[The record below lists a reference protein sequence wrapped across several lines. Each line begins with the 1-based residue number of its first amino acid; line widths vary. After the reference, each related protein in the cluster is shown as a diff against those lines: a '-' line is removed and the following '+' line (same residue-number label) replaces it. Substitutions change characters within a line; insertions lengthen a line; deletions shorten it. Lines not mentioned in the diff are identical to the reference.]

1 VREAASDEGSPR
13 QPSPFWDEVRSSF
26 RPEDV
31 RVARR
36 PLSRLTWPLHE
47 APSERERLRAL
58 AVTAAD
64 DPAEARSIARANGW
78 ERRLDRA
85 LAAFSRPTRLRHP
98 LVLEELAQK
107 QVFGATELEVFA
119 DCSSMWFVDRLIAPR
134 QIDGEVDAR
143 LRGSIAHS
151 ALNKFYAGLPKA
163 VGAERVSP
171 EVLDDALRF
180 MNECLDEA
188 LVGGMRLDVDELE
201 RRELDLGLRRDLE
214 ELVRAEAESPLP
226 LVPKYF
232 EVSFGSE
239 RSTRGGLDLGGFS
252 LSGKI
257 DRVDVDPHS
266 ARGIVWDYKS
276 GKTVLSAQKIESE
289 RRLQIPLYML
299 VLRDL
304 VGIEPLGGLYRAL
317 AGQRDARGLLRA
329 EAKDDGLPGFAA
341 NDYLEEDA
349 FWGQID
355 RAKELA
361 RELVGRIRDGDVRH
375 DPKGASGCPSWCELG
390 PMCRVTRA

>member
-1 VREAASDEGSPR
+1 
-13 QPSPFWDEVRSSF
+13 
-26 RPEDV
+26 
-31 RVARR
+31 
-36 PLSRLTWPLHE
+36 
-47 APSERERLRAL
+47 
-58 AVTAAD
+58 
-64 DPAEARSIARANGW
+64 
-78 ERRLDRA
+78 
-85 LAAFSRPTRLRHP
+85 
-98 LVLEELAQK
+98 
-107 QVFGATELEVFA
+107 
-119 DCSSMWFVDRLIAPR
+119 
-134 QIDGEVDAR
+134 
-143 LRGSIAHS
+143 
-151 ALNKFYAGLPKA
+151 
-163 VGAERVSP
+163 
-171 EVLDDALRF
+171 

-188 LVGGMRLDVDELE
+188 LAGGMRLDVDELE

-232 EVSFGSE
+232 EVSFGTE

-329 EAKDDGLPGFAA
+329 DAKDDGLPGFAA

-361 RELVGRIRDGDVRH
+361 RELVDRVRDGDVRH

-390 PMCRVTRA
+390 PMCRVARA